1 MARWLLAVPPAL
13 RTRWQWHRAWMEA
26 CRTATG
32 ATREQGDL
40 PPTGYRPCSDARRT
54 EVAGVVDEISQ
65 APKHLSSRAKLR
77 YPKTDEEAE
86 RAQGK
91 HGPAW
96 SHAQILSLPS
106 CERPRL
112 AGGMENHKQHM
123 ACGTYGLRSDEV
135 GQQGQH
141 TKEVRGVQGPRG
153 IPRIRVYRV
162 WRATK
167 VQRRASG
174 AAVG

>member
-1 MARWLLAVPPAL
+1 
-13 RTRWQWHRAWMEA
+13 MEA

-40 PPTGYRPCSDARRT
+40 PPTGYRPCSDPRRT

-65 APKHLSSRAKLR
+65 APKHPSSWAKLR
-77 YPKTDEEAE
+77 YPKTDDKAE

-112 AGGMENHKQHM
+112 APAAAGGMENHEQHM
-123 ACGTYGLRSDEV
+123 GLRYGLRSDESDNKAAHK
-135 GQQGQH
+135 GGSGCSRP
-141 TKEVRGVQGPRG
+141 RGVQDHGVSREYACIVYGGQLRYKGGPL
-153 IPRIRVYRV
+153 
-162 WRATK
+162 
-167 VQRRASG
+167 